1 MAGRAIY
8 KAVSLGLLGGCL
20 AAALVVVS
28 DRLEHRG
35 AAPLEQSGSES
46 PGTDGF
52 WRRTADGWED
62 VRVWAGSGSAS
73 TIRVFEGPSSY
84 VSGRRTNFAWGE
96 MHPAALALVQ
106 WMLSLWGLSWT
117 KAGDGTQPYPGWRS
131 ALAASFRAS
140 AFY

>member
-28 DRLEHRG
+28 DRLEHPG

-73 TIRVFEGPSSY
+73 SASEWPIHA
-84 VSGRRTNFAWGE
+84 SGRRASLAWGE

-117 KAGDGTQPYPGWRS
+117 KAGDGTQPCRGWRS